1 MPGQGPSSKE
11 NHRERLGSNLTRLK
25 YQLLGSK
32 FELQLRKWSI
42 SRKADFDPDQPR
54 DELGMW
60 SDGGGSASS
69 DEGASSDNQVFAVF
83 ADLASFPLAS
93 RIAPISGDGSSD
105 GSEAALQTIGAQI
118 TYDTARTGIPTI
130 DETTESRSA
139 TLIETMNKMEFIP
152 SQAANVY
159 GVAVHTNFA
168 TSVRAADLPGIGPEG
183 VEQSF
188 KLEEVVNYGV
198 AGSIRTDVVLR
209 NVAGEVIAIYDV
221 KTGGAVL
228 SASRADQLRSH
239 VGAGPYTPVIE
250 LHFHRGSSLKHKQV
264 TQDIQAD
271 SAAGAWRRALR
282 RPPHHQA
289 DNRHRARFLSGYNL
303 P

>member
-1 MPGQGPSSKE
+1 MRVEAELNEVGAVLAQ
-11 NHRERLGSNLTRLK
+11 LK
-25 YQLLGSK
+25 YNLVAIK
-32 FELQLRKWSI
+32 FELKLRKRSI
-42 SRKADFDPDQPR
+42 ALKAGFDPEQPR

-60 SDGGGSASS
+60 SDGGGSASGEN
-69 DEGASSDNQVFAVF
+69 DSSDNQVFAVF

-93 RIAPISGDGSSD
+93 RIAPISEDGSSD
-105 GSEAALQTIGAQI
+105 EPVLRTIGAQI
-118 TYDTARTGIPTI
+118 TYDTARTGLPTI
-130 DETTESRSA
+130 DETTEKLSS
-139 TLIETMNKMEFIP
+139 TLIETMNRMEIIP
-152 SQAANVY
+152 NQAPNVY

-168 TSVRAADLPGIGPEG
+168 TSVRAADLPGIGPKG

-188 KLEEVVNYGV
+188 KLEEVVKYGV

-221 KTGGAVL
+221 KTGGAAL

-250 LHFHRGSSLKHKQV
+250 LHFHRGSSLKHEQV

-271 SAAGAWRRALR
+271 PAAGAWHRAVR
-282 RPPHHQA
+282 RPSHYHA
-289 DNRHRARFLSGYNL
+289 DKRYRAQFFSGYHL